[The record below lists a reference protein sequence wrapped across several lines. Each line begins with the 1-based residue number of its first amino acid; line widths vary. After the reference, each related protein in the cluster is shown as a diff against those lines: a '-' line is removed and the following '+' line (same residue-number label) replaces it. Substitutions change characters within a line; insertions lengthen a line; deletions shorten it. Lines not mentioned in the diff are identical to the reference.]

1 MSQRWI
7 AAIVAAACTSAAA
20 QTFPD
25 KAVRI
30 VVPYPPGGSTDL
42 VARIL
47 GEGATELLGQSIII
61 DNRSGAGGIVGT
73 VAVARAAPDGY
84 TLVACTVGTCAI
96 VPSLVKNTGYDLAK
110 DFVPVILFGGV
121 ANIFVVTPT
130 FPPKSIKEL
139 VALARA
145 RPGEIVF
152 GSGGVGNSPH
162 MTVELLKYRTKIDM
176 VHVPYKGSGPAL
188 IDTAGGQVQMMVE
201 NEPAIV
207 AHIKS
212 GRLRGLAGTGP
223 RRSAAL
229 GDQGEQ
235 HHRRIASRRA
245 CSPASCNPIFAFQ
258 AEFSERRHR
267 SPVQIYSST
276 SAVLRVSPPCRRV
289 RLICTQ
295 PRFPGCCL
303 ELHFNY
309 AKEHHHATSHRSI
322 ESIPRSH

>member
-1 MSQRWI
+1 MDSN
-7 AAIVAAACTSAAA
+7 ASAAHVSGVA
-20 QTFPD
+20 SPEG
-25 KAVRI
+25 
-30 VVPYPPGGSTDL
+30 VPLLRPPT
-42 VARIL
+42 VCR
-47 GEGATELLGQSIII
+47 
-61 DNRSGAGGIVGT
+61 T

-229 GDQGEQ
+229 ADIPTMLEQGYEDFVVEAWFGLMAPARTPRAAVDRVKCGIQHRAAESAHPQTAGGSQREHRRRPTGEIRCAYEDRGREMGERYQGE
-235 HHRRIASRRA
+235 
-245 CSPASCNPIFAFQ
+245 
-258 AEFSERRHR
+258 
-267 SPVQIYSST
+267 
-276 SAVLRVSPPCRRV
+276 
-289 RLICTQ
+289 
-295 PRFPGCCL
+295 
-303 ELHFNY
+303 
-309 AKEHHHATSHRSI
+309 
-322 ESIPRSH
+322 